1 MAKIQFADDN
11 VGSSNNYELTYN
23 PVEIDAPTAR
33 AGEIANS
40 VETVDGESITF
51 TPYHDSRRGYMR
63 WRGYRSDTSA
73 TGVAFEDMI
82 EELEGYVGGYKYMYF
97 GDLTTAFGVYPDVPD
112 GWQKI
117 KVIAV
122 NKSVRSGGSII
133 YDPVELV
140 WEDVEE

>member
-1 MAKIQFADDN
+1 MPKIQFADDN
-11 VGSSNNYELTYN
+11 VGSTNNYELTYN

-63 WRGYRSDTSA
+63 WKGYRSDTST
-73 TGVAFEDMI
+73 TGVAFEAMI
-82 EELEGYVGGYKYMYF
+82 TELEGYVGSYKYMSF
-97 GDLTTAFGVYPDVPD
+97 QDLYTAFGVYPTAQ
-112 GWQKI
+112 WQKI